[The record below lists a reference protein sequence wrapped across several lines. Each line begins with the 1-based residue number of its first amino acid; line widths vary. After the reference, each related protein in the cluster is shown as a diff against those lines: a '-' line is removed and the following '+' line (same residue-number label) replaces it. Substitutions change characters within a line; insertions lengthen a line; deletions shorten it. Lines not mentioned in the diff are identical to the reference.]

1 MEFIF
6 TKPALIC
13 QDDGGAIAMCKS
25 DKRHSRRGQIFVH
38 VNVHI
43 ARDAYNQRACCY
55 SWVPIKYK
63 KGDMVNNGHQPADN
77 ERLVIADGVSAGK
90 VEMLW
95 DKGEKFKVDGWLEK
109 VMEENAA
116 AA

>member
-1 MEFIF
+1 M
-6 TKPALIC
+6 
-13 QDDGGAIAMCKS
+13 
-25 DKRHSRRGQIFVH
+25 
-38 VNVHI
+38 HI
-43 ARDAYNQRACCY
+43 ARGAYNQRACCY

-63 KGDMVNNGHQPADN
+63 KGDMFNNGHQPADN
-77 ERLVIADGVSAGK
+77 ERLVIADGVSASN

-95 DKGEKFKVDGWLEK
+95 DKDERFNNDGWLEK